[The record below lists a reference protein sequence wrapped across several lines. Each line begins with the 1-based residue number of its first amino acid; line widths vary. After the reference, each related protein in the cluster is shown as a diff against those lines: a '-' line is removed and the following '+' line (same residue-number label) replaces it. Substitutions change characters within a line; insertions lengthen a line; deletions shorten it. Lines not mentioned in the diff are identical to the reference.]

1 MDAEDRRSRCRVI
14 SGPQDERLQLD
25 KFKNAKLIVANND
38 ARYEINKVRA
48 QEYARSTGASL
59 QWSVA
64 TDKASSTVLQS
75 EVCSKQTKIRWLR
88 YHDRDTGDLP
98 GMLPIGLGMPVAL
111 TDHIDRGSKL
121 LLRGR
126 IGFVVA
132 VDWSAGHR
140 QPSVVFL
147 KFDNVDWQLD
157 GTSEPGVYPIEPVTR
172 TWFLDRNKPKPVL
185 KVVRRQLPLCPAFAI
200 TAHFSQGKTME
211 AAILDLMIDK
221 IADVSYGTVATSRVR
236 SRDDVLIL
244 RPFPLWL
251 HQRGS
256 QISFPAQCAMT
267 KQERFKDFIIAAC
280 SPRTNSTVLQ
290 VRRAVRHQPLHG
302 RRVGEGKGNST
313 CHLHCLQRIRNW
325 REKEEGPQ
333 DSQAHTSMHALP
345 AQQDH
350 GRVPSRTAGAT
361 RCDHQ
366 ADLPEMPSS
375 TGAVHVQRLQD
386 DKGEGQI
393 PARSDYATNPAIMP
407 GLPACKR

>member
-1 MDAEDRRSRCRVI
+1 MRWSMSCARVLQRATCQNRSRFPTLKSPLPHKRKAKKRTPTRRKSANARRATNPINIIIIEHLAGRLSDSNHKYLHGEKVEGCTLDAEERRSRCRVI
-14 SGPQDERLQLD
+14 SGPKDERLQLD
-25 KFKNAKLIVANND
+25 KFKNAKIIVANND

-64 TDKASSTVLQS
+64 TDKASNTVLQS

-98 GMLPIGLGMPVAL
+98 GMLPIALGMPVAL

-132 VDWSAGHR
+132 MDWSAGHK

-157 GTSEPGVYPIEPVTR
+157 GTSEPGIYPIEPVTR

-221 IADVSYGTVATSRVR
+221 ITDVSYGTVATSRVR
-236 SRDDVLIL
+236 SREDVLIL

-256 QISFPAQCAMT
+256 QNGPPHLCPPKPKN
-267 KQERFKDFIIAAC
+267 KQETHDEQDKSKDTIVI
-280 SPRTNSTVLQ
+280 
-290 VRRAVRHQPLHG
+290 
-302 RRVGEGKGNST
+302 
-313 CHLHCLQRIRNW
+313 
-325 REKEEGPQ
+325 
-333 DSQAHTSMHALP
+333 HAL
-345 AQQDH
+345 AASTQF
-350 GRVPSRTAGAT
+350 SRMTF
-361 RCDHQ
+361 
-366 ADLPEMPSS
+366 
-375 TGAVHVQRLQD
+375 
-386 DKGEGQI
+386 I
-393 PARSDYATNPAIMP
+393 
-407 GLPACKR
+407 

>member
-1 MDAEDRRSRCRVI
+1 MDAEERRSRCRVI

-25 KFKNAKLIVANND
+25 KFKNAKVIVANND

-147 KFDNVDWQLD
+147 KFDKVDWQLD

-221 IADVSYGTVATSRVR
+221 ITDVSYGTVATSRVR

-256 QISFPAQCAMT
+256 QNGSPPPAPTKAPQKKNDEQDKSKDTIVIRAWAVCTQFSRMT
-267 KQERFKDFIIAAC
+267 FI
-280 SPRTNSTVLQ
+280 
-290 VRRAVRHQPLHG
+290 
-302 RRVGEGKGNST
+302 
-313 CHLHCLQRIRNW
+313 
-325 REKEEGPQ
+325 
-333 DSQAHTSMHALP
+333 
-345 AQQDH
+345 
-350 GRVPSRTAGAT
+350 
-361 RCDHQ
+361 
-366 ADLPEMPSS
+366 
-375 TGAVHVQRLQD
+375 
-386 DKGEGQI
+386 
-393 PARSDYATNPAIMP
+393 
-407 GLPACKR
+407 

>member
-1 MDAEDRRSRCRVI
+1 MSDSNHKYLHGEQVQGCTLDAEERISRCRVI
-14 SGPQDERLQLD
+14 SGPQDERLELD
-25 KFKNAKLIVANND
+25 KFKNAKVIVANND

-98 GMLPIGLGMPVAL
+98 GMLPIALGMPVAL

-132 VDWSAGHR
+132 VDWSAGYK

-157 GTSEPGVYPIEPVTR
+157 GTTEPGIYPIEPVTR

-200 TAHFSQGKTME
+200 TAHFSQGKTSE

-221 IADVSYGTVATSRVR
+221 ITDVSYGTVATSRVR

-256 QISFPAQCAMT
+256 RICF
-267 KQERFKDFIIAAC
+267 
-280 SPRTNSTVLQ
+280 N
-290 VRRAVRHQPLHG
+290 PLHL
-302 RRVGEGKGNST
+302 RPPKPPPT
-313 CHLHCLQRIRNW
+313 KTDD
-325 REKEEGPQ
+325 EK
-333 DSQAHTSMHALP
+333 DKSKDTIAVHAL
-345 AQQDH
+345 AVSTQF
-350 GRVPSRTAGAT
+350 SRMTFT
-361 RCDHQ
+361 
-366 ADLPEMPSS
+366 
-375 TGAVHVQRLQD
+375 
-386 DKGEGQI
+386 
-393 PARSDYATNPAIMP
+393 
-407 GLPACKR
+407 